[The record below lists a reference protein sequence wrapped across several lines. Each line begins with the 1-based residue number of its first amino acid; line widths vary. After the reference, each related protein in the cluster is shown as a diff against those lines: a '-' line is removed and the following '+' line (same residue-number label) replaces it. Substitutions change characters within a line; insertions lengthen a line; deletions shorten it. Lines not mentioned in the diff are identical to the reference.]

1 MSSSSYKGKS
11 AGDKP
16 ADFYAFL
23 CLGHISAAVDGND
36 LVEAAAYTVTGRT
49 VFCDGGCD
57 LIFLG
62 DGKVSGLTLEYPVVN
77 VAGVLCLVPYRVF
90 ITDLTV
96 VDTRFFIHAFYIEEI
111 VGIGAFLLICCIY
124 QIYLL

>member
-1 MSSSSYKGKS
+1 MRAWWNWQTRWIRFQWISVQVQVLS
-11 AGDKP
+11 P
-16 ADFYAFL
+16 A
-23 CLGHISAAVDGND
+23 
-36 LVEAAAYTVTGRT
+36 
-49 VFCDGGCD
+49 
-57 LIFLG
+57 
-62 DGKVSGLTLEYPVVN
+62 
-77 VAGVLCLVPYRVF
+77 PYRVF